1 MGTEVTLRFGTFCDS
16 SEFDKFGVVLEGSA
30 IGAQKTETDI
40 MVKNVATY
48 GGLLLVVA
56 GLIGLVAPGLIGMQP
71 SAAHNIVHILSGA
84 LALYFG
90 LKI

>member
-1 MGTEVTLRFGTFCDS
+1 
-16 SEFDKFGVVLEGSA
+16 
-30 IGAQKTETDI
+30 

-56 GLIGLVAPGLIGMQP
+56 GLIGLVAPGLINMQP
-71 SAAHNIVHILSGA
+71 SPLHNIVHVLSGA

-90 LKI
+90 LRI

>member
-1 MGTEVTLRFGTFCDS
+1 
-16 SEFDKFGVVLEGSA
+16 
-30 IGAQKTETDI
+30 

-56 GLIGLVAPGLIGMQP
+56 GLIGLIAPGLISMQP
-71 SAAHNIVHILSGA
+71 SAAHNIVHVLSGA